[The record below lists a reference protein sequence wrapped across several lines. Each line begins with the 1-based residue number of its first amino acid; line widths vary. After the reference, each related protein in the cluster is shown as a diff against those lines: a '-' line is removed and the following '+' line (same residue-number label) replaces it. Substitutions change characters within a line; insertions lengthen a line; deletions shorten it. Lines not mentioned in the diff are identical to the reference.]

1 MAPCKTALKGLP
13 MRVRDLS
20 HSSPFAAARRTWR
33 PLAAAGLLAMSVAA
47 CSTGAPETTSSTLPA
62 DYRLRHPIGLVN
74 APTDLDI
81 FVGRN
86 AGYLDPRQADDI
98 RRFALDFRRDGRGP
112 MLVMVPSH
120 KPGLPVAN
128 HRGVQA
134 IRSELAAN
142 GVSGGMVQ
150 VTTYESPGDP
160 MGAPVR
166 LTFAKL
172 QAKVMSRC
180 GEWPAD
186 VAGNAASLEGWQ
198 NRSYH
203 NFGCAYQTAIANQVD
218 DPIDLVRPRPEA
230 RADVQRRMKVFDDAR
245 KSIDPSTAWKTGSAS
260 VSGGGGS
267 SSGGG
272 N

>member
-1 MAPCKTALKGLP
+1 MSRFARSQDNVQKGPRMTA
-13 MRVRDLS
+13 
-20 HSSPFAAARRTWR
+20 R
-33 PLAAAGLLAMSVAA
+33 PLDLRRRALPWAALGLLAMTLAGCA
-47 CSTGAPETTSSTLPA
+47 TGTETTSSTLPA

-74 APTDLDI
+74 APTDLDV

-86 AGYLDPRQADDI
+86 TGFIDPRQTDEI
-98 RRFALDFRRDGRGP
+98 RTFALDFRREGRGP
-112 MLVMVPSH
+112 MVVLVPTEGG
-120 KPGLPVAN
+120 GLPVAN

-134 IRSELAAN
+134 IRATLARN
-142 GVSGGMVQ
+142 GVSASMIQ
-150 VTTYESPGDP
+150 VSSYASPGDP
-160 MGAPVR
+160 VAAPVR

-186 VAGNAASLEGWQ
+186 ISGAGSLEGWQ

-203 NFGCAYQTAIANQVD
+203 NFGCAYQTQIANQVD
-218 DPIDLVRPRPEA
+218 DPLDLVRPRPET

-245 KSIDPSTAWKTGSAS
+245 KSVDPSTAWKTGTAS

-267 SSGGG
+267 GG